1 VVPLAVNVGAVATP
15 EVFVI
20 AVAMLVL
27 VVANVPLAP
36 LAGAVNVTVAPLTTL
51 PSTAT
56 VAVMAAK
63 AMPVFTD
70 CGEPD
75 VVATVKPLLVRR
87 KLAVRLVPDTTAL
100 AVSVKLPELPL
111 AVNVD
116 AVAFP
121 VPSLVC
127 VSTLVPVLANVPVA
141 PVAGALNT
149 TVTPAAAV
157 PALLV
162 IVTHIV
168 GNAVPAVVARRVV
181 AVVAGLATIVG
192 VTAYARSAGTPVLT
206 MQAATVKPT
215 AAFVRPR
222 IIRRSAPRGQC

>member
-1 VVPLAVNVGAVATP
+1 VVPFAVNVGAVATP
-15 EVFVI
+15 EVLVT

-27 VVANVPLAP
+27 VVANVPEAP
-36 LAGAVNVTVAPLTTL
+36 LAGAVNVTVAPLTRL

-56 VAVMAAK
+56 VAVNAVNAI
-63 AMPVFTD
+63 PVLTD
-70 CGEPD
+70 CGVPA
-75 VVATVKPLLVRR
+75 VAATVKPLLVR
-87 KLAVRLVPDTTAL
+87 KKVAERLVPDTTAL
-100 AVSVKLPELPL
+100 ATSEKLPDMPLP
-111 AVNVD
+111 VNVD

-121 VPSLVC
+121 VASLIW

-141 PVAGALNT
+141 PVAGTVKT
-149 TVTPAAAV
+149 TVTPTAAV

-162 IVTHIV
+162 IVTDIV
-168 GNAVPAVVARRVV
+168 GNAVPAVVAKRVV
-181 AVVAGLATIVG
+181 AVVTGLATIVG

-222 IIRRSAPRGQC
+222 MT